1 MSQVHD
7 DTLLAALASF
17 LTRDDLATILGVFGG
32 RRQFLPSLQSFNRS
46 ERERAVLQGWR
57 DGNDYE
63 TLASQHGICA
73 RTVRR
78 IVAKGRPNTP

>member
-17 LTRDDLATILGVFGG
+17 LTREDLTTILGIFGG
-32 RRQFLPSLQSFNRS
+32 RRQFLPSLQSFQRS
-46 ERERAVLQGWR
+46 ERERAVLEGWR
-57 DGNDYE
+57 DGDNYE
-63 TLASQHGICA
+63 TLANHYGICE

-78 IVAKGRPNTP
+78 IIAKGRPNTP